1 MVLYFNI
8 EQCFR
13 CTSKDI
19 AEVKLSEEQSEDFRA
34 LCVSRKMT
42 KEEEVLLSIPTNDD
56 NEENRK
62 LVYDGLEE
70 YHFHQTKSLKKVI
83 HV

>member
-1 MVLYFNI
+1 MVLYYNI
-8 EQCFR
+8 PQCFR

-19 AEVKLSEEQSEDFRA
+19 AEVKLSEEESEDFRA

-42 KEEEVLLSIPTNDD
+42 KEEGELLGMPTDD

-62 LVYDGLEE
+62 IVYDGLEE
-70 YHFHQTKSLKKVI
+70 YLLHQTNSLKKVI
-83 HV
+83 N